1 MWAYQ
6 VFSNQ
11 AVQVRTKRRRQAK
24 MKRYLVALQT
34 AKKSE
39 TVVVSTRR
47 EVIATIGRYLAS
59 TPDTCAMLILRRK
72 KEAKHGK

>member
-1 MWAYQ
+1 
-6 VFSNQ
+6 
-11 AVQVRTKRRRQAK
+11 